1 MILYPIGTL
10 KGNIN
15 RGYNTY
21 FKAPGTAGKEVQM
34 KKLKKLMAMILAAA
48 TLTACAAQSTGVTPE
63 RVIPPESETATQEL
77 ATIQVLPEKQSDP
90 AAQTEPATAISFP
103 SEESPSETGQTKDPA
118 SATLIIRKEYVGI
131 PLDPSVIPPYSGSSA
146 VDLAIETNLNELW
159 DEIGSGYIYLSAYD
173 DLGRCGSAVVH
184 ATKDIMPTGERES
197 TGDAKPS
204 GWVQNKYPGIVDSD
218 PPYIYN
224 RSHLLAWALCSLT
237 SEPENLITGTR
248 YFNTKAMLPT
258 ELEVIRYVEAG
269 GEVLYRV
276 TPVFTEDNL
285 LADGVLMEAIS
296 KDGNLKICRFA
307 YNVQP
312 GIEIDYRTGDNRI
325 EGVQSDET
333 ETTASAGRMYVLN
346 TSSHKFHDPSC
357 KSVNDIKEK
366 NRTDYTG
373 TREDLIEMGYSP
385 CKRCNP

>member
-1 MILYPIGTL
+1 MNKT
-10 KGNIN
+10 
-15 RGYNTY
+15 
-21 FKAPGTAGKEVQM
+21 
-34 KKLKKLMAMILAAA
+34 KKLMAVIIAAMALSACVMQNQTETTPDRAVSVPEETTTQEIA
-48 TLTACAAQSTGVTPE
+48 TMQVLT
-63 RVIPPESETATQEL
+63 SEQAKTATPNETDIRTDEQREE
-77 ATIQVLPEKQSDP
+77 ASEQTYPEDQ
-90 AAQTEPATAISFP
+90 I
-103 SEESPSETGQTKDPA
+103 
-118 SATLIIRKEYVGI
+118 SATLIIRKEHI
-131 PLDPSVIPPYSGSSA
+131 DPPIDTSIIPPYSGSTSL
-146 VDLAIETNLNELW
+146 DLAAETDLNNLW

-173 DLGRCGSAVVH
+173 HLGRCGSAIVH
-184 ATKDIMPTGERES
+184 ATKEIMPKGERES
-197 TGDAKPS
+197 TGDAKPT
-204 GWVQNKYPGIVDSD
+204 GWVQNKYPGIVESE
-218 PPYIYN
+218 PAFLYN
-224 RSHLLAWALCSLT
+224 RAHLLAWALCSLT

-248 YFNTKAMLPT
+248 YFNTEAMLPT

-276 TPVFTEDNL
+276 TPVFTGDNL

-333 ETTASAGRMYVLN
+333 ETTASADRMYVLN

-357 KSVNDIKEK
+357 ESVNDIKEK
-366 NRTDYTG
+366 NRANYTG
-373 TREDLIEMGYSP
+373 TREDLIEMGYDP